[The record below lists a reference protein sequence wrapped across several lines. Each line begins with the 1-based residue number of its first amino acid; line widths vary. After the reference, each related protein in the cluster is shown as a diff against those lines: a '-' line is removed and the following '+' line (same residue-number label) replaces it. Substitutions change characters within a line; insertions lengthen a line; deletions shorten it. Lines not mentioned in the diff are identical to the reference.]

1 LYLGLGMFSSIDRTI
16 GRGVFFLALVIT
28 GSALADP
35 PPQASKS
42 LVEAALE
49 NIMTLDRPGQNGYAT
64 IWDGNKYVQ
73 CSRLADRSLRC
84 EAAGTLMQPSLEHVL
99 TPERVSELAALGWHL
114 DPSFGNYVQDF
125 PTGFALGSVADKILQ
140 VLGEAYQADLADLQ
154 VETAWLRSEPC
165 PPRNGPTQNLAGMI
179 NNAPS
184 MRATAV
190 HACSYNPKPEI
201 KPSQPVA
208 SAAELFDFYGA
219 RVTGE
224 IARLRVNMHRYVFAV
239 FESGIG
245 YVQCKPDD
253 SPPAI
258 YCEAQS
264 ADSWEALT
272 SVLTPDRIA
281 RLHAAGFGDPG
292 RKQNYWKTYLADQF
306 DDAAIA
312 REALTILHDVYG
324 YTGTPELKISTEEAR
339 R

>member
-1 LYLGLGMFSSIDRTI
+1 MSSYI
-16 GRGVFFLALVIT
+16 GRTVGRGAFFLALVIT
-28 GSALADP
+28 GSALAEP

-42 LVEAALE
+42 RVEAALE

-84 EAAGTLMQPSLEHVL
+84 EAAGTLMQPSLDHVL
-99 TPERVSELAALGWHL
+99 TPEHVSKLATLGWHL
-114 DPSFGNYVQDF
+114 DPSFGNYVQSF
-125 PTGFALGSVADKILQ
+125 PTGAAAGSVADKILQ
-140 VLGEAYQADLADLQ
+140 VLGEAYEADLANLE
-154 VETAWLRSEPC
+154 VETAWLPSEPC

-190 HACSYNPKPEI
+190 HACTYNPKPEI

-208 SAAELFDFYGA
+208 SAAELFNFYGT

-239 FESGIG
+239 FGASIG
-245 YVQCKPDD
+245 YVQCKPDA

-264 ADSWEALT
+264 ADSWEALA
-272 SVLTPDRIA
+272 SVLSSERLA

-312 REALTILHDVYG
+312 REVLTILHDVYG
-324 YTGTPELKISTEEAR
+324 YTGTPELKITTEEAR
-339 R
+339 H